1 MSEIEG
7 NQATAEEAPST
18 QEESEKK
25 VEKKDHKEL
34 MDMGN
39 QIQEMHLM
47 GFGLEVRKQEVVGNV
62 LSLKTTMDNKAKES
76 LLNAGISEADLEKY
90 KIDLQTGAIVKR

>member
-1 MSEIEG
+1 MSEAEG
-7 NQATAEEAPST
+7 NQVTTEEI
-18 QEESEKK
+18 K
-25 VEKKDHKEL
+25 VKSSAVPERINEKDHKDL

-39 QIQEMHLM
+39 QVQELHMM
-47 GFGLEVRKQEVVGNV
+47 GFGLEVRKQEIVGNV

-76 LLNAGISEADLEKY
+76 LLNAGIPEADLEKY